1 MSEYWKS
8 NPRKFCDFCKCWIA
22 DNKPSIDF
30 HERGKRHKDNVQKR
44 LAEMGRKGQED
55 YEAKLQE
62 QDFLKSMEEAAMK
75 AYKNDVEQ
83 NPDMT
88 GAKINEIAKANNA
101 ELVVG
106 KKKSDASD
114 TTTTSTTASTATTT
128 SKPAGGGA
136 PKVWH
141 EAKSPDGT
149 SYYWNTESGESTW
162 DVPKDGFLSVKEQ
175 ERLTEKTTTTNHTAS
190 ADKSSH
196 TIKKKSQTTVSS
208 APMMYGPAPK
218 AVAYSTWQTVK
229 MSDKKEAVDLQLP
242 QIVEEGYY
250 APEVVI
256 SKPEVSF
263 KEKVVT
269 LSDQGEEGGQ
279 GSVGFKKR
287 KAQQDS
293 RKFMK
298 RRNDL

>member
-1 MSEYWKS
+1 
-8 NPRKFCDFCKCWIA
+8 
-22 DNKPSIDF
+22 
-30 HERGKRHKDNVQKR
+30 
-44 LAEMGRKGQED
+44 MGRKGQED

-62 QDFLKSMEEAAMK
+62 EDFLKSMEEAAMK
-75 AYKNDVEQ
+75 AYKNDIEQ

-88 GAKINEIAKANNA
+88 GTKINEITKANNA

-106 KKKSDASD
+106 KKKIEASD
-114 TTTTSTTASTATTT
+114 TTTASTATTT
-128 SKPAGGGA
+128 SKPSGGGA
-136 PKVWH
+136 AKVWH
-141 EAKSPDGT
+141 EAKSPDGE
-149 SYYWNTESGESTW
+149 SYYWNTETGESTW
-162 DVPKDGFLSVKEQ
+162 DVPKEGFMSVKEQ
-175 ERLTEKTTTTNHTAS
+175 ERLSEKTTTTTTTSHKAS
-190 ADKSSH
+190 ADKSAH

-218 AVAYSTWQTVK
+218 AEAFSSWQTVK
-229 MSDKKEAVDLQLP
+229 MSDKEKAVDLQLP
-242 QIVEEGYY
+242 QIAEEGYY

-269 LSDQGEEGGQ
+269 LSDQGEEGDL

-287 KAQQDS
+287 KAQQDN
-293 RKFMK
+293 RKIMK

>member
-1 MSEYWKS
+1 
-8 NPRKFCDFCKCWIA
+8 
-22 DNKPSIDF
+22 
-30 HERGKRHKDNVQKR
+30 
-44 LAEMGRKGQED
+44 MGRKGQED

-62 QDFLKSMEEAAMK
+62 EDFLKSMEEAAMK
-75 AYKNDVEQ
+75 AYKNDLEQ

-106 KKKSDASD
+106 KKKTETSD
-114 TTTTSTTASTATTT
+114 TTT
-128 SKPAGGGA
+128 SKPAGGSA

-141 EAKSPDGT
+141 EAKSPDGA
-149 SYYWNTESGESTW
+149 SYYWNTETGESTW
-162 DVPKDGFLSVKEQ
+162 DVPKEGFLSVKEQ
-175 ERLTEKTTTTNHTAS
+175 ERLTEKTTTTTTTSTKSSKAS
-190 ADKSSH
+190 AAKSAH
-196 TIKKKSQTTVSS
+196 TIERKPQTTVSS

-218 AVAYSTWQTVK
+218 AVAYSTWETVK
-229 MSDKKEAVDLQLP
+229 MSDKDEGVDLQLP

-250 APEVVI
+250 APEMVI

-263 KEKVVT
+263 QEKVVT

-287 KAQQDS
+287 KAQQDN
-293 RKFMK
+293 RKIMK